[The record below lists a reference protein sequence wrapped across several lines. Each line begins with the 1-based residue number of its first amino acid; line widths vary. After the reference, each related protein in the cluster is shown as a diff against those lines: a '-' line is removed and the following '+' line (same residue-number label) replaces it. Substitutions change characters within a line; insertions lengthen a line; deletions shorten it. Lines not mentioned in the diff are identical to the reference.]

1 MSDTLLIGIVGKP
14 SSGKSTFLNAVSDA
28 KAKTGAYP
36 FTTIK
41 PNQGITFWRTEC
53 ACKRF
58 DCTANCEPRY
68 GKCVDEQDLF
78 QLKFLVICCLLNI
91 NIVSDVAGLI
101 PGASQGLGLGN
112 KFLDDL
118 RHAHVFMQ
126 YVHSIR
132 SFQLT

>member
-1 MSDTLLIGIVGKP
+1 MSDSLLIGIVGKP

-41 PNQGITFWRTEC
+41 PNQGVTFWRTDC
-53 ACKRF
+53 ACKQF
-58 DCTANCEPRY
+58 DCSANCAPRY
-68 GKCVDEQDLF
+68 GKCENGTRFVPVKIL
-78 QLKFLVICCLLNI
+78 
-91 NIVSDVAGLI
+91 DVAGLI

-126 YVHSIR
+126 YEHFIHVT
-132 SFQLT
+132 L

>member
-1 MSDTLLIGIVGKP
+1 MSDSLLIGIVGKP

-41 PNQGITFWRTEC
+41 PNQGVTFWRTDC
-53 ACKRF
+53 ACKQF
-58 DCTANCEPRY
+58 DCSANCAPRY
-68 GKCVDEQDLF
+68 GKCENGTRFVPVKIL
-78 QLKFLVICCLLNI
+78 
-91 NIVSDVAGLI
+91 DVAGLI

-126 YVHSIR
+126 YEH
-132 SFQLT
+132 FC